1 MFIPLHDGNPVVH
14 VTRPYVNWA
23 LIAITSLIFVVLQF
37 PVEGQQSS
45 MALPSSFGV
54 IPSVLFETRALPPE
68 FMIIPAD
75 WTLVS
80 YAFFHGGWMH
90 LIGNMLFLWVFG
102 DNIEDALGHIKY
114 LLFYLLCAAGGGFAH
129 AFFNPVS
136 EAPLIGA
143 SGAVA
148 GVVAAYL
155 MLHPKVKVWILVLGR
170 IPLRL
175 SAMWVLGAW
184 ILMQIYN
191 LFAAADSEVAWMAH
205 IGGLISGAALV
216 LLLKRR
222 EVPLFDRGLD
232 TD

>member
-1 MFIPLHDGNPVVH
+1 MFLPLHDANPLTH
-14 VTRPYVNWA
+14 VRHPYVNWA
-23 LIAITSLIFVVLQF
+23 LLVITILVFVLFQL
-37 PVEGQQSS
+37 PAGP
-45 MALPSSFGV
+45 MAMMGLPASFGV
-54 IPSVLFETRALPPE
+54 IPSVLFETRALPPDLTV
-68 FMIIPAD
+68 IPAD

-80 YAFFHGGWMH
+80 YAFFHGGPMH

-102 DNIEDALGHIKY
+102 DNIEDAMGHIKY
-114 LLFYLLCAAGGGFAH
+114 FFFYLLCAAGAGFAH
-129 AFFNPVS
+129 ALFLPAS

-155 MLHPKVKVWILVLGR
+155 ILHPRVKIWVLALGR

-175 SAMWVLGAW
+175 SALWVLGAW
-184 ILMQIYN
+184 IVMQVYN

-205 IGGLISGAALV
+205 IGGLICGAALV
-216 LLLKRR
+216 LLLKRA

-232 TD
+232 TP

>member
-1 MFIPLHDGNPVVH
+1 MFIPLHDTNPLLH
-14 VTRPYVNWA
+14 VRRPYVNWA
-23 LIAITSLIFVVLQF
+23 LIAITIIIFVLFQAQVGLLGG
-37 PVEGQQSS
+37 VG
-45 MALPSSFGV
+45 LPASFGV
-54 IPSVLFETRALPPE
+54 IPSVLFETRVLPPDLVV
-68 FMIIPAD
+68 IPAD

-114 LLFYLLCAAGGGFAH
+114 LMFYLLCAAGGGYAH
-129 AFFNPVS
+129 AIFNASS

-155 MLHPKVKVWILVLGR
+155 ILHPKVKVWILALGR

-175 SAMWVLGAW
+175 SALWVLGAW

-191 LFAAADSEVAWMAH
+191 LFAAADSEVAWWAH
-205 IGGLISGAALV
+205 IGGLICGAALV

-232 TD
+232 TP

>member
-1 MFIPLHDGNPVVH
+1 MFLPLHDSNPLVH
-14 VTRPYVNWA
+14 VRRPYVNWA
-23 LIAITSLIFVVLQF
+23 LLVTTILVFVLF
-37 PVEGQQSS
+37 QSHTGPL
-45 MALPSSFGV
+45 ATVGLPASFGV
-54 IPSVLFETRALPPE
+54 IPSVLFETRALPPDLT
-68 FMIIPAD
+68 IIPSD

-80 YAFFHGGWMH
+80 YAFFHGGPMH

-114 LLFYLLCAAGGGFAH
+114 LFFYLLSAAGGGFAH
-129 AFFNPVS
+129 AFFNPAS

-155 MLHPKVKVWILVLGR
+155 ILHPRVKIWVLALGR

-184 ILMQIYN
+184 IVMQVYN

-216 LLLKRR
+216 LLLKRS

-232 TD
+232 TP

>member
-1 MFIPLHDGNPVVH
+1 MFLPLQDSNPLTH

-23 LIAITSLIFVVLQF
+23 LIAFTIAIFVFFQT
-37 PVEGQQSS
+37 PVAPGYSEI
-45 MALPSSFGV
+45 LPASFGV
-54 IPSVLFETRALPPE
+54 IPSVLFETRALPPDLQ
-68 FMIIPAD
+68 FIPAD

-90 LIGNMLFLWVFG
+90 LLGNMLFLWVFG
-102 DNIEDALGHIKY
+102 DNIEDALGHVKY
-114 LLFYLLCAAGGGFAH
+114 LFFYLLCAAGGGYAH
-129 AFFNPVS
+129 ALFQPTS
-136 EAPLIGA
+136 DAPLIGA

-155 MLHPKVKVWILVLGR
+155 ILHPRVKVWILALGR

-184 ILMQIYN
+184 VLMQFYN
-191 LFAAADSEVAWMAH
+191 VFAAADSEVAWIAH
-205 IGGLISGAALV
+205 IGGLICGAALV

-222 EVPLFDRGLD
+222 GVALFDRDL
-232 TD
+232 TIP

>member
-1 MFIPLHDGNPVVH
+1 MFIPLYDSNPLTH

-23 LIAITSLIFVVLQF
+23 LIGITIFVFAAIQLPAGQGQPDVL
-37 PVEGQQSS
+37 
-45 MALPSSFGV
+45 AAAFGV
-54 IPSVLFETRALPPE
+54 IPSVLFETRVLPPE
-68 FMIIPAD
+68 LRYIPAD

-80 YAFFHGGWMH
+80 YAFFHGSWMH
-90 LIGNMLFLWVFG
+90 LLGNMLFLWVFG
-102 DNIEDALGHIKY
+102 DNIEDALGHIRY
-114 LLFYLLCAAGGGFAH
+114 FFFYLFSAAGGGYAH
-129 AFFNPVS
+129 AFFNATS

-155 MLHPKVKVWILVLGR
+155 ILHPRVKIWILALGR

-184 ILMQIYN
+184 VVMQFYN
-191 LFAAADSEVAWMAH
+191 LLVAVDSGVAWIAH

-222 EVPLFDRGLD
+222 EVALFDRGLD
-232 TD
+232 LP

>member
-1 MFIPLHDGNPVVH
+1 MFLPLHDGNPVVH
-14 VTRPYVNWA
+14 VKRPYVNWA
-23 LIAITSLIFVVLQF
+23 LIAVTILVFVVFQM
-37 PVEGQQSS
+37 PVGP
-45 MALPSSFGV
+45 MAMMGLPASFGV
-54 IPSVLFETRALPPE
+54 IPSVLFETRALPPDLE
-68 FMIIPAD
+68 IIPAD

-80 YAFFHGGWMH
+80 YAFLHGGVMH
-90 LIGNMLFLWVFG
+90 LAGNMLFLWVFG

-114 LLFYLLCAAGGGFAH
+114 LLFYLLSAAGGGFAH
-129 AFFNPVS
+129 AFFNPAS

-155 MLHPKVKVWILVLGR
+155 ILHPRVKVWILVMGR

-191 LFAAADSEVAWMAH
+191 LFVAVDSEVAWIAH

-216 LLLKRR
+216 LLLKRS

-232 TD
+232 TP

>member
-1 MFIPLHDGNPVVH
+1 MFIPLHDTNPLLH
-14 VTRPYVNWA
+14 VKRPYVNWA
-23 LIAITSLIFVVLQF
+23 LIAITIIIFVVFQAQAGLLGG
-37 PVEGQQSS
+37 VG
-45 MALPSSFGV
+45 LPASFGV
-54 IPSVLFETRALPPE
+54 IPSVLFETRALPPDLVV
-68 FMIIPAD
+68 IPAD

-114 LLFYLLCAAGGGFAH
+114 LLFYLLCAAGGGYAH
-129 AFFNPVS
+129 AIFNANS

-155 MLHPKVKVWILVLGR
+155 ILHPKVKVWILALGR

-175 SAMWVLGAW
+175 SALWVLGAW

-191 LFAAADSEVAWMAH
+191 LFAAADSEVAWWAH
-205 IGGLISGAALV
+205 IGGLICGAALV

-222 EVPLFDRGLD
+222 EVPLFDRELD
-232 TD
+232 TP

>member
-1 MFIPLHDGNPVVH
+1 MFLPLHDANSLDH
-14 VTRPYVNWA
+14 VTRPYVNWV
-23 LIAITSLIFVVLQF
+23 LIAVTIAVFVLFQTPMAPGYSDIF
-37 PVEGQQSS
+37 P
-45 MALPSSFGV
+45 ASFGV
-54 IPSVLFETRALPPE
+54 IPSVLFETRALPPDLE
-68 FMIIPAD
+68 FIPTD

-90 LIGNMLFLWVFG
+90 LFGNMLFLWVFG

-114 LLFYLLCAAGGGFAH
+114 LLFYLLCAAGGGYAH
-129 AFFNPVS
+129 AFFHPTS
-136 EAPLIGA
+136 DAPLIGA

-155 MLHPKVKVWILVLGR
+155 ILHPRVKVWVLALGR

-184 ILMQIYN
+184 VLMQFYN
-191 LFAAADSEVAWMAH
+191 VFAAADSEVAWIAH
-205 IGGLISGAALV
+205 IGGLICGAALV

-222 EVPLFDRGLD
+222 EVALFDRDL
-232 TD
+232 TIP